1 MRRFRSCVLV
11 SLFALLMPLAAAPAY
26 AKFSVCNK
34 TDHPFLIAI
43 GRKHKGAWV
52 SQGWWRVEPKACQD
66 ILRGALR
73 ARYYYLRGV
82 HIGVD
87 GAWDGNR
94 FFCVARDN
102 FTIKGRDSCAKR
114 GYGQAGFF
122 EIDTGNFT
130 DWSMSLSD

>member
-1 MRRFRSCVLV
+1 MLAPF
-11 SLFALLMPLAAAPAY
+11 AAAPAR
-26 AKFSVCNK
+26 ADFSVCNK
-34 TDHPFLIAI
+34 TEHAFLVAI
-43 GRKHKGAWV
+43 GRLRGGVWV

-66 ILRGALR
+66 VLRGRLR

-82 HIGVD
+82 HLGAD

-102 FTIKGRDSCAKR
+102 FTIKGRDKCAKR

-122 EIDTGNFT
+122 EIDTGERS
-130 DWSMSLSD
+130 DWVMNLSD